1 MKITTRVGRTAATL
15 LATSLLLTACG
26 GDDETT
32 TDPAAVEETTPDDAT
47 IDEVTTDTDMAAFP
61 VTIEADNGPVVLD
74 AQPTKIVS
82 LSPTS
87 TEILF
92 AIGAGDQVIAV
103 DDFSNFPAEAPVT
116 DLSGFQPNVEAI
128 LGFEPDLV
136 VLSFDPGDV
145 VAGLDAAGVPAI
157 VHGAAVTLD
166 DTYRQIEQLGAAAGH
181 IGGSAELVLAMQTDL
196 DAIVAELPDGAA
208 GLTYYHELDNTY
220 FSATSSTFIG
230 QLYSLLGLE
239 NIADA
244 ADPDGD
250 SFGFPQL
257 SAEYIVEA
265 NPDLIFLADTK
276 CCEATAE
283 SVAARDGWDQ
293 ITAVQQDG
301 VVELDDDVASRW
313 GPRLTEYLRTIAD
326 AIEQLLAAR
335 ANA

>member
-1 MKITTRVGRTAATL
+1 MKITTRAGRSAAAI
-15 LATSLLLTACG
+15 LATSFLLAACG
-26 GDDETT
+26 GDDVTT
-32 TDPAAVEETTPDDAT
+32 TPATAESTPDDAT
-47 IDEVTTDTDMAAFP
+47 PDEVPTDDMSASYP
-61 VTIEADNGPVVLD
+61 VTIEAGNGAVTLE

-82 LSPTS
+82 ISPTS

-92 AIGAGDQVIAV
+92 AIGAGDQVVAV
-103 DDFSNFPAEAPVT
+103 DDYSNFPAEAPVT

-136 VLSFDPGDV
+136 ILSFDPGDV
-145 VAGLDAAGVPAI
+145 VAGLGAAGVPAI
-157 VHGAAVTLD
+157 VHDSAVTLED
-166 DTYRQIEQLGAAAGH
+166 SYTQIEQLAAVTGH
-181 IGGSAELVLAMQTDL
+181 VGSAAELVLQMQTDF
-196 DAIVAELPDGAA
+196 DAIVASLPDEAA
-208 GLTYYHELDNTY
+208 GLTYYHELDTTY
-220 FSATSSTFIG
+220 FSATSTTFIG

-244 ADPDGD
+244 ADPDGE

-257 SAEYIVEA
+257 SAEFIVEA

-293 ITAVQQDG
+293 ISAVQNAG

-313 GPRLTEYLRTIAD
+313 GPRLTEYLRLIAA
-326 AIEQLLAAR
+326 AIEELIAAR
-335 ANA
+335 ADA